1 MQLLSRT
8 GKQRNMYGLAEVPF
22 APFVPFGEEPVQQ
35 ENVAV
40 AEGLNAE
47 ETGEQEDVEGH

>member
-1 MQLLSRT
+1 MSEHLLCFGSWI
-8 GKQRNMYGLAEVPF
+8 MCH
-22 APFVPFGEEPVQQ
+22 APFEPFGEEPVQQ

>member
-1 MQLLSRT
+1 
-8 GKQRNMYGLAEVPF
+8 MYGLAEVPF

-40 AEGLNAE
+40 AVAEGLNAE